1 MIRRLL
7 KTAVPLSR
15 VGMAMWAWRNRD
27 ELLRWAG
34 FAATAVPN
42 LVNGSADDVLAEARL
57 RARLTADSRTRGAEG
72 LRVSV
77 KDGVATLSGV
87 VDPAVHDVALD
98 LATASGG
105 ITKVRDELVD
115 TSLAKRSKFASAI
128 ARS

>member
-1 MIRRLL
+1 MIRRLVRS
-7 KTAVPLSR
+7 AVPLTR

-42 LVNGSADDVLAEARL
+42 IVSGNADDVLAEARL

-77 KDGVATLSGV
+77 QDGVATLSGV
-87 VDPAVHDVALD
+87 VDPAVHDIALD
-98 LATASGG
+98 LATSSSG

-115 TSLAKRSKFASAI
+115 AAKRSKFSSTFS
-128 ARS
+128 RS